1 MQETWVWSSGLGRS
15 PGEGKGY
22 PLQYSGLE
30 NSCIVHGV
38 AKSQTQLSGFFH
50 FLSLLHI
57 WSTGE
62 RWRWCGNEEIFR
74 ILMEFKRGSHYMNA
88 NGKCVNQCFL
98 VSVLLPFWAHWLFAL
113 GTVLCTVGCR
123 AAPLASTLLSVAQ
136 LKTRGTSSCLV
147 ATPEGFS
154 DIFKHPPVGK
164 VTCKLISIS
173 VNNSKKK
180 TRRGIRMSP
189 GPPLCSRKRK
199 AVKET

>member
-1 MQETWVWSSGLGRS
+1 MTPWRRKRQPTSVLLPGKSHRQRS
-15 PGEGKGY
+15 VVGY
-22 PLQYSGLE
+22 SPWGCKESDTAE
-30 NSCIVHGV
+30 W
-38 AKSQTQLSGFFH
+38 FFH

-98 VSVLLPFWAHWLFAL
+98 VSELLPFWAHWLFAL
-113 GTVLCTVGCR
+113 GTVLCTEGCR

-136 LKTRGTSSCLV
+136 LKARGTSSCLV

-154 DIFKHPPVGK
+154 DIFKHSLVGK
-164 VTCKLISIS
+164 VTCQLISIS

-180 TRRGIRMSP
+180 MTRRGIRMGP
-189 GPPLCSRKRK
+189 GPPLCLRKWK